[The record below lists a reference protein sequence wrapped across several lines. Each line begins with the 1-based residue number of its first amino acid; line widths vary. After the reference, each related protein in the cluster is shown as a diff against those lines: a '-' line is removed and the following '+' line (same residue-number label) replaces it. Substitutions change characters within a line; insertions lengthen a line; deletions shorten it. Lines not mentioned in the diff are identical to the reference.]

1 MSAGSL
7 RLRLLL
13 AAALSIAVALLLAGL
28 ALSLIFEDQVYRRV
42 TSELENHFYQLAG
55 GLEPGANGNLTIT
68 RPLAD
73 PRFELPLSGLYW
85 QVSQSGGSE
94 PLRSKSLWDEG
105 LSLPDASDAQG
116 VMQGP
121 SGVPLYFIRR
131 QITIDADGKEMPIT
145 VFVAVDKTE
154 VDTPVSDF
162 RWQILWSLG
171 LIGAAL
177 MVAAWAQV
185 SIGLSP
191 LKRLS
196 SLLSAMRR
204 GETRRLEGSF
214 PNEVAPLAG
223 ELNALLDAQEKTLD
237 RARARA
243 GDLAHGLKT
252 PLTVLS
258 AIARDIAERGLKKEA
273 CEIEEQAEL
282 IRLHVERQLAR
293 ARLASGRTVAATPL
307 KEAADRVVAAM
318 KRSPRGD
325 DIEWVNAIPA
335 DAKAAI
341 EKQDLVELF
350 GNLLD
355 NGRKWA
361 KTRVALSFADHALII
376 EDDGPGVP
384 QADLERIIERGH
396 RLDEKTQGSGLGLA
410 IVRDIAEIYGLD
422 FDLSRSELGGLRIAI
437 NLSTAG
443 KAGGRKIV
451 A

>member
-1 MSAGSL
+1 LKTKFIGGSPASL
-7 RLRLLL
+7 KII
-13 AAALSIAVALLLAGL
+13 SI
-28 ALSLIFEDQVYRRV
+28 SDK
-42 TSELENHFYQLAG
+42 
-55 GLEPGANGNLTIT
+55 GNLVIT

-85 QVSQSGGSE
+85 QISQPGKENE

-105 LSLPDASDAQG
+105 LTLPETSGEQG
-116 VMQGP
+116 VLQGP
-121 SGVPLYFIRR
+121 SGLPLFFIKRR
-131 QITIDADGKEMPIT
+131 ISIDANGNELPIS
-145 VFVAVDKTE
+145 VVVAIDKTE
-154 VDTPVSDF
+154 LDAPIGEF

-177 MVAAWAQV
+177 LIAAWVQV
-185 SIGLSP
+185 SVGLSP

-196 SLLSAMRR
+196 SLLAKMRR
-204 GETRRLEGSF
+204 GETKRLEGEF

-223 ELNALLDAQEKTLD
+223 ELNALLDVQEKTLD

-258 AIARDIAERGLKKEA
+258 AIARDVGQVGLKKEA
-273 CEIEEQAEL
+273 AEIEEQAEL
-282 IRLHVERQLAR
+282 MRLHIERQLAR

-307 KEAADRVVAAM
+307 RETADRVVAAM

-325 DIEWVNAIPA
+325 GIEWINDVPA

-341 EKQDLVELF
+341 EKQDLIELY

-355 NGRKWA
+355 NARKWA
-361 KTRVALSFADHALII
+361 KSKVAMSLVAHALVI

-384 QADLERIIERGH
+384 QAELESIVERGR

-410 IVRDIAEIYGLD
+410 IVRDMAEIYGLG
-422 FDLSRSELGGLRIAI
+422 FGLSRSELGGLKVAI
-437 NLSTAG
+437 GLPNAVQTTQN
-443 KAGGRKIV
+443 RP
-451 A
+451 

>member
-7 RLRLLL
+7 RLRLLI
-13 AAALSIAVALLLAGL
+13 AAALSIAVALLLAGM
-28 ALSLIFEDQVYRRV
+28 ALSFIFENQVYRRV

-55 GLEPGANGNLTIT
+55 ALEPDAGGNLTVT

-85 QVSQSGGSE
+85 QVSQPAGEGE

-105 LSLPDASDAQG
+105 LTLPAVNAGQG
-116 VMQGP
+116 IMQGP
-121 SGVPLYFIRR
+121 DGTPLFFIHR
-131 QITIDADGKEMPIT
+131 QLTIDADGKEMPVTII
-145 VFVAVDKTE
+145 VAIDKSE
-154 VDTPVSDF
+154 LDAPVGEF
-162 RWQILWSLG
+162 RWQIMWSLG

-177 MVAAWAQV
+177 LAAAWAQV

-196 SLLSAMRR
+196 SLLADMRR
-204 GETRRLEGSF
+204 GEAKRLEGSF

-223 ELNALLDAQEKTLD
+223 ELNALLDVQEKTLD
-237 RARARA
+237 RARSRA

-258 AIARDIAERGLKKEA
+258 AVARDIGAKGLKKEA
-273 CEIEEQAEL
+273 AEIEEQAEVM
-282 IRLHVERQLAR
+282 RLHVERQLAR

-307 KEAADRVVAAM
+307 QETAGRVISAM

-325 DIEWVNAIPA
+325 GIEWVNVIPA
-335 DAKAAI
+335 NAKAAI

-355 NGRKWA
+355 NARKWA
-361 KTRVALSFADHALII
+361 KSKVAVSLANETLII

-384 QADLERIIERGH
+384 QADLERIIERGQ
-396 RLDEKTQGSGLGLA
+396 RLDEKVQGSGLGLA
-410 IVRDIAEIYGLD
+410 IVRDIAEIYGLGLE
-422 FDLSRSELGGLRIAI
+422 LSRSELGGLRVAI
-437 NLSTAG
+437 DSSVA
-443 KAGGRKIV
+443 KKIV
-451 A
+451 K